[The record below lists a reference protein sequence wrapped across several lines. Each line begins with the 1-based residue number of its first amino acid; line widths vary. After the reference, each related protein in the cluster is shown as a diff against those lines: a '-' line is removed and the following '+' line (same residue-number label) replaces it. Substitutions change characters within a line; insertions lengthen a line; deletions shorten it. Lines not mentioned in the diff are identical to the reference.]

1 MLDTNGIS
9 ENDERSPKHNEVFL
23 GTPKK
28 AGPVVTVLVPTFNRR
43 RYLAEAL
50 ASVVRQSYRNLQI
63 IVINDGG
70 EDVSDIVNSFGDER
84 LIFIDRKENRG
95 KAFSL
100 NEALPRAEGKYIAYL
115 DNDDL
120 YYPNHVET
128 LVVALEN
135 NSDCQVAYSDLYK
148 VYCKV
153 CPDGSRKVL
162 SKVVEVSRDFDR
174 FFMLYYN
181 HVLHV
186 SLMHRRDLLE
196 KTGPYNE
203 DINVLI
209 DWDMTR
215 RLVFFSDFHHV
226 PEITG
231 EFYQPDGDCD
241 RISVQRRKNEKEYT
255 RNILTIRTTRPPK
268 PWTKLGDMSIIF
280 TTERLNKQAGTTLGS
295 IWQRTF
301 YPYEIYL
308 PLPTADF
315 EKLDTVMPN
324 IIPVLVNPL
333 SSQAERIDAAL
344 AICDGEYIAIVPSGF
359 PIREFWVEDSLN
371 ALVNS
376 SANNE
381 GFELEDSTE
390 RLWAVVLRKNDLQ
403 YARRSFPHLSVRE
416 SLNAAGIAIRRLQPE
431 EIPFQFDQ
439 LLEKAKS
446 AEKNGNWSKAAEMFE
461 YITKHYQNE
470 LWMKTLAAKASFKA
484 GGHIRAAE
492 LSREVNRQ
500 RPTVETLLLE
510 AKVKHEKKD
519 FNSAIKLLQKAEQIL
534 EGKELLWT

>member
-1 MLDTNGIS
+1 MLDNLGMS
-9 ENDERSPKHNEVFL
+9 ENTERVPKRNETPL

-43 RYLAEAL
+43 RYLAGAL

-70 EDVSDIVNSFGDER
+70 EDVSDIVSSFGDER

-100 NEALPRAEGKYIAYL
+100 NEALSRAEGKYVAYL
-115 DNDDL
+115 DDDDL
-120 YYPNHVET
+120 YYPNHIET
-128 LVVALEN
+128 LVDALEN

-162 SKVVEVSRDFDR
+162 SKVVEISRDFDR

-196 KTGPYNE
+196 KTSLYNE

-215 RLVFFSDFHHV
+215 RLVFFSDFQHV

-241 RISVQRRKNEKEYT
+241 RISVQWRKNEKEYT
-255 RNILTIRTTRPPK
+255 RNILTIRTTRPAK

-280 TTERLNKQAGTTLGS
+280 STERLNKQAGTTLGS

-301 YPYEIYL
+301 YPYEVYM
-308 PLPTADF
+308 PLATADF
-315 EKLDTVMPN
+315 EKLDTDMPN

-344 AICDGEYIAIVPSGF
+344 ARCEGEYIAIVPSGF
-359 PIREFWVEDSLN
+359 PMREFWVEDSLH

-376 SANNE
+376 SVNNE
-381 GFELEDSTE
+381 GFELEDSTDT
-390 RLWAVVLRKNDLQ
+390 LWAVVVRRNELQ

-439 LLEKAKS
+439 LLEKAHA
-446 AEKNGNWSKAAEMFE
+446 AETNGNWSKAAEMFE
-461 YITKHYQNE
+461 YITEHYQNE

-500 RPTVETLLLE
+500 RPTVDTLLLE

-519 FNSAIKLLQKAEQIL
+519 FHSAIKLLEKAEQIL